1 MRYKRNLIFVVSLNS
16 DVDYGVVVLKILFQ
30 GKIILVKYNDFSFV
44 MSVRMAERSKALRSG
59 RSPLIRAWV
68 RIPLLTVIQ
77 LLTFNN
83 NRYDFLI
90 YDRIIL
96 YSDCY

>member
-1 MRYKRNLIFVVSLNS
+1 M
-16 DVDYGVVVLKILFQ
+16 DYGVVVLKIFFQ

>member
-1 MRYKRNLIFVVSLNS
+1 M
-16 DVDYGVVVLKILFQ
+16 DYGVVVLKILFQ

-44 MSVRMAERSKALRSG
+44 MIVRMAERSKALRSG
-59 RSPLIRAWV
+59 RSPGVGSNPSSDSYSA
-68 RIPLLTVIQ
+68 
-77 LLTFNN
+77 FNN
-83 NRYDFLI
+83 DTYDFLI